1 MKRRIP
7 LILETD
13 KTAYE
18 TAVENMISEGGPVYE
33 SKDAE
38 DHDVKDKEK
47 PLH

>member
-18 TAVENMISEGGPVYE
+18 AAVDNMISEGGPVYVIDDME
-33 SKDAE
+33 EQDIE
-38 DHDVKDKEK
+38 QEQPIH
-47 PLH
+47 